1 MSKRH
6 LIKST
11 GIIGFATAASRV
23 LGFVRDIVIA
33 GFFGTAVYAQAFVV
47 AFRIP
52 NLLRDLVGEG
62 AMNSAIVPVLTE
74 ELAKKGKKP
83 FFRLAQVVFNI
94 MFLGLL
100 GLTLAGIFASPLI
113 VKLIAPGFIADP
125 EKFRVTVTLT
135 RALFPFLFLVGLW
148 AYAMGV
154 LNSLGKFASAAFG
167 SCFLNLAMIL
177 SAVMFGENVFG
188 LACGVL
194 SGGVLQLLVQLP
206 SLYSSGW
213 KARLTGEY
221 RHPQAKKI
229 GKLLIPRVIGTCIYQ
244 FNVFI
249 STIIASLSSI
259 VGEGA
264 VAAMYYA
271 GRIWQLPLAVFGIA
285 LAQAALPT
293 MSRHA
298 AREDMVKM
306 KEILQFSLKMV
317 FLVLIPSTIGI
328 MMLSRPITK
337 VLFERGSFT
346 AYSTSIT
353 SSALF
358 FFTLGLVAC
367 GGLKV
372 LANAFYALG
381 DTKTPIRAA
390 FYSAIMNLI
399 LSVVLMWPLKVG
411 GLTLAN
417 SIAAALNF
425 ILLYIFLV
433 NKIGDFG
440 TTEIK
445 DSFLRVT
452 AATCVMAFAIKICL
466 ILLGGY
472 TVVSL
477 CVTIFTGA
485 TAFGAASV
493 IFGVK
498 EVKGPLAW
506 LRKKI

>member
-417 SIAAALNF
+417 SIAATLNF

-485 TAFGAASV
+485 TAFGAAST